1 MKRIFRS
8 KMVTVLAVILIVLLP
23 SCQTTEPVDIADVP
37 AIVMPALPAAA
48 EAAAP
53 AAEETQ
59 PEGEAVVS
67 DPALTLDYLGYTVS
81 VTAADGYAEIIY
93 PEAAVTVSDAQAFL
107 IYEAEKYGDEVS
119 GVVYDVS
126 VPGTIMLTYPEGI
139 PEETRYGFASSFLE
153 DIVEYVEM
161 PDSGNVL
168 VFSLSVGETLSKVL
182 SDTVLRSDGYK
193 ARVLPEMYYML
204 RDLSS
209 VPEYNRI
216 VASYADG
223 RLHLAVS
230 QGKTLQLCNVFDA
243 PDFTTAEYF
252 IFLVMKRLQ
261 LNPEMS
267 SVCFRTPLDADQEMS
282 LYRYFKDVVQI

>member
-37 AIVMPALPAAA
+37 AIVLPTLPAAA

-53 AAEETQ
+53 EAEETQ
-59 PEGEAVVS
+59 PEGEAAVS

-107 IYEAEKYGDEVS
+107 LYEAEKYGDEVS

-161 PDSGNVL
+161 LYPA
-168 VFSLSVGETLSKVL
+168 E
-182 SDTVLRSDGYK
+182 
-193 ARVLPEMYYML
+193 APAPAEI
-204 RDLSS
+204 S
-209 VPEYNRI
+209 VPAETICYDVLGYTAEFTVEDGKTTLALPPVVIESDVDGFFAYEVAKYGSYVDGIRYSYTGDAVELTYPETISRDDVKANLPAFVDDIAEY
-216 VASYADG
+216 AAT
-223 RLHLAVS
+223 LAVPAVEP
-230 QGKTLQLCNVFDA
+230 GNRRGARRGHQL
-243 PDFTTAEYF
+243 
-252 IFLVMKRLQ
+252 
-261 LNPEMS
+261 
-267 SVCFRTPLDADQEMS
+267 
-282 LYRYFKDVVQI
+282 

>member
-1 MKRIFRS
+1 MEKGGVKRSSGWLSTDHIFTAPEFQSRYDDVEIS
-8 KMVTVLAVILIVLLP
+8 LLTHK
-23 SCQTTEPVDIADVP
+23 CTLVPV
-37 AIVMPALPAAA
+37 
-48 EAAAP
+48 
-53 AAEETQ
+53 Q
-59 PEGEAVVS
+59 FFSPELSGNLLSEVV
-67 DPALTLDYLGYTVS
+67 DLD
-81 VTAADGYAEIIY
+81 E
-93 PEAAVTVSDAQAFL
+93 
-107 IYEAEKYGDEVS
+107 GDS
-119 GVVYDVS
+119 
-126 VPGTIMLTYPEGI
+126 
-139 PEETRYGFASSFLE
+139 
-153 DIVEYVEM
+153 VEYVEM

-209 VPEYNRI
+209 IPEYNRI